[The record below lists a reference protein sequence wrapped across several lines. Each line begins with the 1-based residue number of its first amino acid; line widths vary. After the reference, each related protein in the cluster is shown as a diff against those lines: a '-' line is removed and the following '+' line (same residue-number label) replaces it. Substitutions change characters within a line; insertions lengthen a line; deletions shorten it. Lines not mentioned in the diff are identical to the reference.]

1 MDAFHIAKDD
11 VDQMAAYWMMRKGR
25 LLGWT
30 GDLFTAL
37 VDPAFLYEDAI
48 DEMMLAEYNMC
59 FTEWLLYECKMLD
72 GDTPLQLYLADP
84 PTGALPE
91 MLARLHEVEQTQF
104 FSRFAI
110 LDKDPDHG
118 IAKLCDIRTGI
129 RYTVFDP
136 HLCAIASWREGVIA
150 MRIARVDRM
159 WQTVG
164 QVHLYDVARSEDA
177 SDDGPGEFHPEDREE
192 RPYLGGAGFFVRL
205 VFDLFSVDGR
215 YRNTVRLREV
225 DTVKQVEEIRRRLS
239 YDDASRKG

>member
-84 PTGALPE
+84 PTGASRRCS
-91 MLARLHEVEQTQF
+91 LACMKS
-104 FSRFAI
+104 SRPNSSRALRFLIRTPTTVSRSSAIYARVFAI
-110 LDKDPDHG
+110 R
-118 IAKLCDIRTGI
+118 CST
-129 RYTVFDP
+129 
-136 HLCAIASWREGVIA
+136 
-150 MRIARVDRM
+150 RI
-159 WQTVG
+159 
-164 QVHLYDVARSEDA
+164 YARSQAGGRYRDA
-177 SDDGPGEFHPEDREE
+177 HRAG
-192 RPYLGGAGFFVRL
+192 RPHVADGGAGAPV
-205 VFDLFSVDGR
+205 
-215 YRNTVRLREV
+215 
-225 DTVKQVEEIRRRLS
+225 
-239 YDDASRKG
+239 